1 MPLQSSGAISMNDMR
16 SQFGISGSISM
27 SSLYRG
33 GSYVDTEQART
44 DLISSVTDS
53 GYGQAGYTQ
62 RFNYGNLNNWSFSTT
77 GNPPQNFYGGRFP
90 FQMGYLYNGQQASS
104 DLQSLNASNG
114 GGSRAGTY
122 GYHLYNGAALT
133 YESGAMFYHVGTN
146 TTSGG
151 NYHVHNITFAVA
163 GTYYV
168 YVGQANG
175 WPYDQYFYYSVSGA
189 NSGNVT
195 NKNAYGY
202 TIGNTAGSFG
212 INGTTINV
220 SANQTV
226 TITLNQQA
234 GSISQECSISTKN
247 NQWNSRV
254 APVNTSVPG
263 SGQISFSQFYGAR

>member
-16 SQFGISGSISM
+16 SEFGISGSISM
-27 SSLYRG
+27 SQLYRG

-53 GYGQAGYTQ
+53 GYGQSGYSK
-62 RFNYGNLNNWSFSTT
+62 RFNYGNLNNWSFSTS
-77 GNPPQNFYGGRFP
+77 GNPPQNYYGGRFP

-104 DLQSLNASNG
+104 ELQTLGPSNA
-114 GGSRAGTY
+114 GGSRAQTCFI
-122 GYHLYNGAALT
+122 YNGATLN
-133 YESGAMFYHVGTN
+133 YESGAMFYYVATN
-146 TTSGG
+146 QTSGG

-175 WPYDQYFYYSVSGA
+175 YPYDQYYYYSISGA

-212 INGTTINV
+212 VNGSTINV

-226 TITLNQQA
+226 TLTLNQQA

-254 APVNTSVPG
+254 AQVNTSVPG
-263 SGQISFSQFYGAR
+263 SGQISFSQLYGAT